1 MNRHV
6 VITSIERPSPPVV
19 AGLAEAGVAT
29 AHEAAGR
36 TGLVSHQLRP
46 IQQDITIAGPAV
58 TVAAH
63 PGDNLMVHAGVEACQ
78 PGDVLV
84 VTTHSPCTDGMFGE
98 LLATSV
104 MARGVIGLVID
115 AGVRDVARLRAMGFP
130 VWAKAISAQGTV
142 KASPGS
148 VNTPVVCG
156 GQLVDP
162 GDVVIADDDGV
173 MCVRRTEAAEV
184 LARCRTRL
192 ADEQVK
198 RKKLSDGVLGVDMY
212 GLRDVLDRL
221 GVQYVHGP
229 PEDPGRG
236 VTPPGT

>member
-1 MNRHV
+1 MNQHV
-6 VITSIERPSPPVV
+6 VVTSIERPAPEVV
-19 AGLAEAGVAT
+19 AGLAAAGVAT

-36 TGLVSHQLRP
+36 SGLVSHQIRP

-63 PGDNLMVHAGVEACQ
+63 PGDNLMVHAAVEVCQ

-84 VTTHSPCTDGMFGE
+84 VTTHSPSSDGMFGE

-104 MARGVIGLVID
+104 MARGVKGLIMD
-115 AGVRDVARLRAMGFP
+115 AGVRDVAQLRAMRFP
-130 VWAKAISAQGTV
+130 VWARAISAQGTM

-156 GQLVDP
+156 GQLVNP

-173 MCVRRTEAAEV
+173 VCVPRASAAGV
-184 LARCRTRL
+184 LARCRARL

-198 RKKLSDGVLGVDMY
+198 RQKLSDGVLGVDMY
-212 GLRDVLDRL
+212 GLRDVLARL
-221 GVQYVHGP
+221 GVRYLPGP
-229 PEDPGRG
+229 DDPA
-236 VTPPGT
+236 PPAGP